1 MCCSMGN
8 GRYIGYVDGVKRF
21 ASPTDGSDWE
31 KRSHP
36 FTVSTNSSGGGTSTG
51 GSGGGGGGG
60 GGGGNNGSNLSDLPL
75 SSKITDTTDRD
86 EEWLAAHNTRRQDW
100 HQRYGKSYVPL
111 TWSNALKEQ
120 SRAYAETLLAASCG
134 ELVHGE
140 RVDIITCI
148 YRF

>member
-51 GSGGGGGGG
+51 GSGGGGG